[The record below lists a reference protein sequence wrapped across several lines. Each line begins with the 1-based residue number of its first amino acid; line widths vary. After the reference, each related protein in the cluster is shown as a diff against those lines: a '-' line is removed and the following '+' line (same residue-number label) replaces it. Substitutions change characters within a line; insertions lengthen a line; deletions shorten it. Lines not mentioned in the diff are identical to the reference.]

1 MKIKLKNIGK
11 RYRTEWIFKGVDYT
25 FEKGKKYAILGHNG
39 SGKSTFTRIL
49 TGHLTPTKGKIKF
62 TIDDQKI
69 SVEDIYKYLALAAPY
84 VDVIEE
90 FTLNEAIDFH
100 QKFKPFSPGIS
111 QDVILKLLNLKN
123 AENKEIRNFS
133 SGMKQRLKLVLA
145 ICSDTPLLFLDEPTT
160 NLDKQGVQWYRDL
173 IQNYSEGKTVII
185 ASNVA
190 EDFDFCDERIE
201 ITDFKKKAKVCSSV
215 N

>member
-1 MKIKLKNIGK
+1 MRIKLKNIGK
-11 RYRTEWIFKGVDYT
+11 RYRTEWIFRGIDYT
-25 FEKGKKYAILGHNG
+25 FESGKKYAILGHNG

-62 TIDDQKI
+62 TLNDTKV
-69 SVEDIYKYLALAAPY
+69 SVEDVYKHLSLAAPY

-90 FTLNEAIDFH
+90 FTLTEAINFH

-111 QDVILKLLNLKN
+111 QETILDLLNLQN

-133 SGMKQRLKLVLA
+133 SGMKQRLKLALA

-160 NLDKQGVQWYRDL
+160 NLDKQGAQWYRDL
-173 IQNYSEGKTVII
+173 IQNYSKGKTVII
-185 ASNVA
+185 ASNVT
-190 EDFDFCDERIE
+190 EDFDFCDAQIE
-201 ITDFKKKAKVCSSV
+201 ITDFKKKKVK
-215 N
+215 NN

>member
-1 MKIKLKNIGK
+1 MQIKLKNIGK
-11 RYRTEWIFKGVDYT
+11 RYRQEWIFRGVDYT

-62 TIDDQKI
+62 KHRDQKI
-69 SVEDIYKYLALAAPY
+69 IVEDIYKYLSLAAPY
-84 VDVIEE
+84 VDLIEE
-90 FTLNEAIDFH
+90 FTLKEAIDFH
-100 QKFKPFSPGIS
+100 QKFKPFTSGVT
-111 QDVILKLLNLKN
+111 QETILELLNLQN

-160 NLDKQGVQWYRDL
+160 NLDKQGTQWYRDL
-173 IQNYSEGKTVII
+173 IKDFSDGKTVII
-185 ASNVA
+185 ASNVEA
-190 EDFDFCDERIE
+190 DFDFCDAQLE
-201 ITDFKKKAKVCSSV
+201 ITDYKKKR
-215 N
+215 

>member
-11 RYRTEWIFKGVDYT
+11 RYRQEWIFRGIDYT
-25 FEKGKKYAILGHNG
+25 FEPGKKYAILGHNG

-62 TIDDQKI
+62 TLNDQKV
-69 SVEDIYKYLALAAPY
+69 SVEDIYKHLSLAAPY

-90 FTLNEAIDFH
+90 FTLTEAISFH
-100 QKFKPFSPGIS
+100 QKFKPFSPGVT
-111 QDVILKLLNLKN
+111 QETILKLLNLKN

-133 SGMKQRLKLVLA
+133 SGMKQRLKLALA

-160 NLDKQGVQWYRDL
+160 NLDKQGAQWYRDL
-173 IQNYSEGKTVII
+173 IQDYSKGKTVII

-190 EDFDFCDERIE
+190 EDFDFCDEQIE
-201 ITDFKKKAKVCSSV
+201 ITDFKKKKEKKSKL
-215 N
+215 